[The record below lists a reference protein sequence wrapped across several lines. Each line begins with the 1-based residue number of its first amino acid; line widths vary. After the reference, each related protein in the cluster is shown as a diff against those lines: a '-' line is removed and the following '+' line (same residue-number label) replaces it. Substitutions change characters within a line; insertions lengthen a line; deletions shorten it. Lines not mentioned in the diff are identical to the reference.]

1 MSNLLFRYRQR
12 NLALKPR
19 FLPQKSFFSPSKITT
34 WSFSSTSLSLSSNP
48 SLDYTRNAFT
58 LKRQISLFSNSLSS
72 SSSFKKSKFSTQAS
86 PFSDFDEIE
95 AFIKNLQQYL
105 NKENPSEEEES
116 FFDLTKKP
124 KVLEMG
130 QILYNFYQK
139 ILAYEQDQSL
149 EAVQKSMKPYSG
161 KINDVLQLLR
171 TKFGN
176 ENYLFPAL
184 SLEEGKVLMRFVQE
198 KFLDIETGEYK
209 KLNPEETFNT
219 IKQEVQVWRPPS
231 NRMKE
236 KKILESALEI
246 IKEHVNRYLFFIE
259 TSSALVSEF
268 NKVNE
273 EIRKTLSGNPT
284 KTPNNTYENFSQ
296 VLDDFLASQLNIMD
310 FGQNWKTPFLQ
321 YGMNQAGDREKPKNL
336 YHFSNR
342 AAFPH
347 ECCVVN
353 MKAPRGLSRIAV
365 IYWKQQIVS
374 LKQVKNEWVWKG
386 QPPFWWENLKPLVD
400 SSIRIPREWMVALKK
415 VPWPKSPEL
424 EEMDPRYWLVT
435 GDEFSSRLSKYF
447 PALSKL
453 PFYYEPNKILDP
465 QDSEILSQ
473 SDLLAIEKFIEY
485 AKKGILFPQESY

>member
-1 MSNLLFRYRQR
+1 
-12 NLALKPR
+12 
-19 FLPQKSFFSPSKITT
+19 
-34 WSFSSTSLSLSSNP
+34 
-48 SLDYTRNAFT
+48 
-58 LKRQISLFSNSLSS
+58 
-72 SSSFKKSKFSTQAS
+72 
-86 PFSDFDEIE
+86 
-95 AFIKNLQQYL
+95 
-105 NKENPSEEEES
+105 
-116 FFDLTKKP
+116 
-124 KVLEMG
+124 MG

-296 VLDDFLASQLNIMD
+296 VWNIYSTFLL
-310 FGQNWKTPFLQ
+310 T
-321 YGMNQAGDREKPKNL
+321 
-336 YHFSNR
+336 YHYFS
-342 AAFPH
+342 
-347 ECCVVN
+347 
-353 MKAPRGLSRIAV
+353 
-365 IYWKQQIVS
+365 
-374 LKQVKNEWVWKG
+374 
-386 QPPFWWENLKPLVD
+386 
-400 SSIRIPREWMVALKK
+400 
-415 VPWPKSPEL
+415 
-424 EEMDPRYWLVT
+424 
-435 GDEFSSRLSKYF
+435 
-447 PALSKL
+447 
-453 PFYYEPNKILDP
+453 
-465 QDSEILSQ
+465 
-473 SDLLAIEKFIEY
+473 
-485 AKKGILFPQESY
+485 